1 MFPQQPTWSNSRID
15 LLQRCP
21 RAFVLR
27 YGLAHVSRHHE
38 RGEILS
44 IAFQIQTP
52 WILLHQTV
60 REVVLDYV
68 EDPVNGTV
76 WSNGLIRS
84 RFKMDYEKAM
94 HMRNRLIKRIQ
105 AHNQHASFQE
115 KRPEQHLIEM
125 GIEICIT
132 LIQHPELQNL
142 LAEGSIKRI
151 ELTTPTQYG
160 RWKIYSAPDLM
171 HYGPKGTSLI
181 KLNLYGLPS
190 RNNRERQAAL
200 TRLYGDRNST
210 VVLFSVKER
219 MWIVT
224 RIKPLNEQVQQSL
237 ELVANDVGKMESIL
251 SQVGRNNDMSLIPL
265 ADSYRSCMHCNV
277 RFLCPSLHGLEKAKA
292 EQRTLMCQ

>member
-1 MFPQQPTWSNSRID
+1 M
-15 LLQRCP
+15 
-21 RAFVLR
+21 
-27 YGLAHVSRHHE
+27 
-38 RGEILS
+38 
-44 IAFQIQTP
+44 
-52 WILLHQTV
+52 
-60 REVVLDYV
+60 
-68 EDPVNGTV
+68 
-76 WSNGLIRS
+76 
-84 RFKMDYEKAM
+84 
-94 HMRNRLIKRIQ
+94 
-105 AHNQHASFQE
+105 
-115 KRPEQHLIEM
+115 IEM
-125 GIEICIT
+125 GIERCIT

-210 VVLFSVKER
+210 VVLFSIKER
-219 MWIVT
+219 KWIVN
-224 RIKPLNEQVQQSL
+224 RITPLNEQVQQSL

>member
-1 MFPQQPTWSNSRID
+1 MFPQQHTWSNSRIN

-27 YGLAHVSRHHE
+27 YGLAQVSRHHE

-52 WILLHQTV
+52 WILLHQTI

-68 EDPVNGTV
+68 EDHVNGTV

-84 RFKMDYEKAM
+84 RFKMDFEKAM
-94 HMRNRLIKRIQ
+94 RMRNRLIERIQ
-105 AHNQHASFQE
+105 SHNHHTSFQE
-115 KRPEQHLIEM
+115 KRPEQHLIDM
-125 GIEICIT
+125 GVETCIKLT
-132 LIQHPELQNL
+132 QHPVFQNL
-142 LAEGSIKRI
+142 LIQGSIERI
-151 ELTTPTQYG
+151 KLTTPTNYG
-160 RWKIYSAPDLM
+160 KWKIYSAPDFV
-171 HYGPKGTSLI
+171 HNGPKGTSLI

-190 RNNRERQAAL
+190 RCNRERQAAL
-200 TRLYGDRNST
+200 TQLYGNQDST
-210 VVLFSVKER
+210 VVLFSLKER
-219 MWIVT
+219 KWIIN
-224 RIKPLNEQVQQSL
+224 RITPLNNQIKQSL
-237 ELVANDVGKMESIL
+237 DLVANDVEKMEFIL
-251 SQVGRNNDMSLIPL
+251 SQVGRNNDLSLIPL

>member
-1 MFPQQPTWSNSRID
+1 MFPQQPTWSSSRIN

-27 YGLAHVSRHHE
+27 YGLAQVSRHHE

-52 WILLHQTV
+52 WILLHQTI

-68 EDPVNGTV
+68 EDHVNGVV

-94 HMRNRLIKRIQ
+94 RIRNRLIERVQ
-105 AHNQHASFQE
+105 SHNHNTSFQ
-115 KRPEQHLIEM
+115 KKQPDQHLIDM
-125 GIEICIT
+125 GTEACIT
-132 LIQHPELQNL
+132 FIQQPELKNL
-142 LAEGSIKRI
+142 LAEGYIKRI
-151 ELTTPTQYG
+151 ELTTPTHHG
-160 RWKIYSAPDLM
+160 RWKLYSAPDFV
-171 HYGPKGTSLI
+171 HHGPKGTSLI

-190 RNNRERQAAL
+190 RSNRERQAAL
-200 TRLYGDRNST
+200 TQLYGNQDST
-210 VVLFSVKER
+210 VVLFSMKER
-219 MWIVT
+219 KWIIN
-224 RIKPLNEQVQQSL
+224 RITPLNNQVQQSL
-237 ELVANDVGKMESIL
+237 DLVANDVEKMEFTL
-251 SQVGRNNDMSLIPL
+251 SQVGRNNDLSLIPL

>member
-1 MFPQQPTWSNSRID
+1 MFPQHSIWSNSRIN

-27 YGLAHVSRHHE
+27 YGLAQVSRHHE
-38 RGEILS
+38 RGEILF

-68 EDPVNGTV
+68 EDHVNGTM

-84 RFKMDYEKAM
+84 RFKMDFEKAM
-94 HMRNRLIKRIQ
+94 RMRNRLIERIQ
-105 AHNQHASFQE
+105 SHNHHTSLQKKQ
-115 KRPEQHLIEM
+115 PEQHLIEM
-125 GIEICIT
+125 GMKTCIT
-132 LIQHPELQNL
+132 LIQHPEFQNL
-142 LAEGSIKRI
+142 LAEGTMKRI
-151 ELTTPTQYG
+151 ELTTPIQYG
-160 RWKIYSAPDLM
+160 KWKLYSAPDFI
-171 HYGPKGTSLI
+171 HRGTKGTSLI

-190 RNNRERQAAL
+190 SNNRERQAAL
-200 TRLYGDRNST
+200 TRLYGNQDST
-210 VVLFSVKER
+210 VVLFSLKER
-219 MWIVT
+219 KWIVN
-224 RIKPLNEQVQQSL
+224 RITPLNNQVQQSL
-237 ELVANDVGKMESIL
+237 NLVASDVEKMESIL
-251 SQVGRNNDMSLIPL
+251 SQVGRKNDLSLIPL

>member
-1 MFPQQPTWSNSRID
+1 MFPQQPTWSNSRIN

-68 EDPVNGTV
+68 EDHVNGTV

-94 HMRNRLIKRIQ
+94 HIRNRLIKRIQ
-105 AHNQHASFQE
+105 AHNHHTSFQT
-115 KRPEQHLIEM
+115 KQPEQHLIEM
-125 GIEICIT
+125 GIETCIT

-210 VVLFSVKER
+210 VVLFSIKER
-219 MWIVT
+219 KWIVN
-224 RIKPLNEQVQQSL
+224 RITPLNEQVQQSL

>member
-1 MFPQQPTWSNSRID
+1 MFPQQPTWSNSRIN
-15 LLQRCP
+15 LLQSCP

-27 YGLAHVSRHHE
+27 YGLAHVSKHHE

-52 WILLHQTV
+52 WIVLHQTI
-60 REVVLDYV
+60 REVVHDYV
-68 EDPVNGTV
+68 EDHVNGTV
-76 WSNGLIRS
+76 WSNDLIRL

-94 HMRNRLIKRIQ
+94 QMRNRLIERIQ
-105 AHNQHASFQE
+105 AHNHHTSFQE
-115 KRPEQHLIEM
+115 RQPEKHLIDM
-125 GIEICIT
+125 GIETCIT
-132 LIQHPELQNL
+132 FIQHPELQNL
-142 LAEGSIKRI
+142 LAEGSLKRI

-160 RWKIYSAPDLM
+160 KWKLYSAPDFL
-171 HYGPKGTSLI
+171 HDGPKGTTLI

-200 TRLYGDRNST
+200 TQLYGDRDST
-210 VVLFSVKER
+210 VVLFSLNQRKWV
-219 MWIVT
+219 VN
-224 RIKPLNEQVQQSL
+224 RITPMNDQVQKCL
-237 ELVANDVGKMESIL
+237 NLVAKDVEKMESIL
-251 SQVGRNNDMSLIPL
+251 SQVGRNNDLSLIPL